1 MSRFRFQPTLE
12 AMDERIVPDATPVA
26 PVGPPV
32 AVAAPADNTPQSD
45 MSDQAIADRIAAI
58 TAELSRLQSNVDT
71 LVAASAIMLT
81 KIEAALNDLNKTK
94 ADFEAESAELNKI
107 RSYAV
112 GDVNCRS
119 LDIRQRNR
127 AAIGELMA
135 RKPTKPTESDA
146 LVHQLHNS

>member
-1 MSRFRFQPTLE
+1 METEQDRMSGPIQNFRDLVVWQK
-12 AMDERIVPDATPVA
+12 
-26 PVGPPV
+26 
-32 AVAAPADNTPQSD
+32 
-45 MSDQAIADRIAAI
+45 AILFAKLIY
-58 TAELSRLQSNVDT
+58 V
-71 LVAASAIMLT
+71 
-81 KIEAALNDLNKTK
+81 
-94 ADFEAESAELNKI
+94 

-146 LVHQLHNS
+146 LVHQLRNS